1 MTPIVPH
8 NALELMNIAAS
19 IARQAGDLV
28 ATGRV
33 RGTGNVD
40 IKSSPTDVVTQWDQ
54 ASESLIVERLG
65 HLRPDDSVLGEEGTQ
80 TPGTSG
86 ITWLVDPIDGTTNF
100 LYNLSGYAV
109 SIAATDEAGTLAAAV
124 YLPVTRELFVA
135 ARGHGAWLGARKLKC
150 SPCHDLSMAL
160 IGTGF
165 SYSSERRDAQ
175 GTRIAKILPH
185 VRDIRRCGAAAADL
199 CYVADGRLDAYFE
212 EFLQPWD
219 LAAGLLI
226 ATEAG
231 AVSSDFSG
239 SPIRSEQTLLSTP
252 GIHQAILAFLAS

>member
-1 MTPIVPH
+1 MSPIAPH
-8 NALELMNIAAS
+8 DALELMNIAAS

-28 ATGRV
+28 AVGRS

-40 IKSSPTDVVTQWDQ
+40 IKSSPTDVVTQWDR

-65 HLRPDDSVLGEEGTQ
+65 HLRPNDSVLGEEGTQ

-86 ITWLVDPIDGTTNF
+86 ITWFIDPIDGTTNF

-135 ARGHGAWLGARKLKC
+135 ARGHGAWLGARKLTC

-165 SYSSERRDAQ
+165 SYSSQRRDAQ
-175 GTRIAKILPH
+175 GTQIAKILPQ

-231 AVSSDFSG
+231 AIASDFSG
-239 SPIRSEQTLLSTP
+239 SLIRSEQTLLSAP
-252 GIHQAILAFLAS
+252 GIHQAILAILAS

>member
-1 MTPIVPH
+1 M
-8 NALELMNIAAS
+8 
-19 IARQAGDLV
+19 
-28 ATGRV
+28 
-33 RGTGNVD
+33 
-40 IKSSPTDVVTQWDQ
+40 
-54 ASESLIVERLG
+54 
-65 HLRPDDSVLGEEGTQ
+65 LGEEGTQ

-109 SIAATDEAGTLAAAV
+109 SIAATDDAGTLAAAV

-165 SYSSERRDAQ
+165 SYSSQRRDAQ
-175 GTRIAKILPH
+175 GTRIAKMLPH

-239 SPIRSEQTLLSTP
+239 SPIRSVQTLLSTP

>member
-1 MTPIVPH
+1 MSPTAPH

-40 IKSSPTDVVTQWDQ
+40 IKSSPTDIVTQWDQ
-54 ASESLIVERLG
+54 ASESLIVGRLG
-65 HLRPDDSVLGEEGTQ
+65 DLRPNDSVLGEEGTQ

-109 SIAATDEAGTLAAAV
+109 SIAATDDAGTLAAAV
-124 YLPVTRELFVA
+124 YLPVTRELFVG

-150 SPCHDLSMAL
+150 SPCQDLSMAL

-165 SYSSERRDAQ
+165 SYSSQRRDAQ
-175 GTRIAKILPH
+175 GTRIAKMLPK

-231 AVSSDFSG
+231 AIASDFSG
-239 SPIRSEQTLLSTP
+239 SLIRSEQTLLSTP
-252 GIHQAILAFLAS
+252 GIHQAILALLTS

>member
-1 MTPIVPH
+1 MSPLVPN

-28 ATGRV
+28 ATGRG
-33 RGTGNVD
+33 RGIGNVD
-40 IKSSPTDVVTQWDQ
+40 TKSSPTDVVTQWDR
-54 ASESLIVERLG
+54 ASESLIVGRLG
-65 HLRPDDSVLGEEGTQ
+65 HFRPNDSVLGEEGTR

-109 SIAATDEAGTLAAAV
+109 SIAATDTAGTLAAAV

-135 ARGHGAWLGARKLKC
+135 ARGYGAWLGARKLKC
-150 SPCHDLSMAL
+150 SPCQDLSMAL

-165 SYSSERRDAQ
+165 SYSPQRRDAQ
-175 GTRIAKILPH
+175 GARIAKILPQ

-226 ATEAG
+226 AIEAG
-231 AVSSDFSG
+231 AISSDFSG
-239 SPIRSEQTLLSTP
+239 SPIRSEQILLSAP
-252 GIHQAILAFLAS
+252 GIHQAILAILDS

>member
-1 MTPIVPH
+1 
-8 NALELMNIAAS
+8 MNIAAN

-28 ATGRV
+28 LIGRSA
-33 RGTGNVD
+33 GTGTVE
-40 IKSSPTDVVTQWDQ
+40 IKSSATDVVTQWDQ
-54 ASESLIVERLG
+54 ASEQLIVSL
-65 HLRPDDSVLGEEGTQ
+65 LSQMRPDDSVLGEEGTR

-86 ITWLVDPIDGTTNF
+86 VTWLVDPIDGTTNF

-109 SIAATDEAGTLAAAV
+109 SVAATDNEGTLAAAV

-135 ARGHGAWLGARKLKC
+135 ARGHGAWLGARKLQC
-150 SPCHDLSMAL
+150 SPCHDISLAL
-160 IGTGF
+160 VGTGF
-165 SYSSERRDAQ
+165 SYAARRREKQ
-175 GTRIAKILPH
+175 GELIARLIPQ

-231 AVSSDFSG
+231 AIASDFSG
-239 SPIRSEQTLLSTP
+239 APIRSEQTLLSAP
-252 GIHQAILAFLAS
+252 GIHQGILAILAPQR